1 MTPDTQQPIETSDA
15 PPPGQSARAS
25 RRTCVG
31 CGAAIEIDDPIGD
44 TVRVVLGPPVGG
56 DGADEVR
63 EIAVD
68 AGTRRSGGR
77 GASLHPTPKCV
88 GVAAQRGLNRSFKAK
103 LVIDG
108 KRLDARSLGDA
119 IVAALDRRIASL
131 LGAAVRSKH
140 AFIGSEPVCA
150 ALRSESGPRVLVV
163 VATNAEAAA
172 NTTEVRRAVADGRA
186 VAWSNKQG
194 LAAAVL
200 AGPRSE
206 GVGVVAIVER
216 NLAAAVRAAVQQ
228 ADGLRGLSTTAAG
241 ATAGVRGESHD
252 PSVTSPGATKKSAV
266 E

>member
-1 MTPDTQQPIETSDA
+1 MTPDTSQPTETRAA
-15 PPPGQSARAS
+15 PTAASARAS
-25 RRTCVG
+25 LRTCVG
-31 CGAAIEIDDPIGD
+31 CGAPVTLDDD
-44 TVRVVLGPPVGG
+44 VVRVVLGPPAPG
-56 DGADEVR
+56 DEEHPAR
-63 EIAVD
+63 EIAID

-88 GVAAQRGLNRSFKAK
+88 GAAAQRGLNRSFKAK
-103 LVIDG
+103 LAIDG
-108 KRLDARSLGDA
+108 ARLDTRVLASA
-119 IVAALDRRIASL
+119 IVAALDRRIAGL
-131 LGAAVRSKH
+131 LASAVRSKH

-150 ALRSESGPRVLVV
+150 ALRSESARESNPRVLVV

-216 NLAAAVRAAVQQ
+216 NLAAAFARRFNKQMVYVAYLRQPWAPPPSFGARA
-228 ADGLRGLSTTAAG
+228 
-241 ATAGVRGESHD
+241 
-252 PSVTSPGATKKSAV
+252 PTSR
-266 E
+266 